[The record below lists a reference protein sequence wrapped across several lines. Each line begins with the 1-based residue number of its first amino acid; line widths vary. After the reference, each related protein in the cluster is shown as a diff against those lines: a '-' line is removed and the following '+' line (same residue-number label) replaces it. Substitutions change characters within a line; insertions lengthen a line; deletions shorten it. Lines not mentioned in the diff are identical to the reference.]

1 MIIVLLGAAGFV
13 GRAAAVELARRPEV
27 GEIILV
33 DYVVRDAKKMAKTL
47 SPKCRY
53 AMADVG
59 KPAELTRLLE
69 GVDAVANAAGPCWEY
84 EKATL
89 LACASMK
96 IPVASIGDNTLSRE
110 DRNEIHDAFRRAGTC
125 RGLRVRDDARVDR
138 PARRALP
145 GAAGSPRRALPGT
158 CSSRPTCSAGTRSC
172 ATSRSGSDPIRP
184 ARRGPRRPVLRD
196 AGRHDRRGAGAESGI
211 AGRRDREHAGQDG
224 DHREGIRRR
233 DDAVAAG
240 DDVGAPGDARR
251 GRRRRRRD
259 ADRPRRRPAGKI
271 ASVLLSETAVRLAS
285 RSLEEKGLLPI
296 HEVIGR
302 EAARAIAED
311 AGAVII
317 SG

>member
-33 DYVVRDAKKMAKTL
+33 DYVVRDAKKMAKAL

-59 KPAELTRLLE
+59 KAAELTRLLE

-110 DRNEIHDAFRRAGTC
+110 DRNEIHDAFRRAGTAAVSGC
-125 RGLRVRDDARVDR
+125 GMMPGWTDLLAAHFLAGGEPSPGLARYLFFSPDRFGGYTFLRDFAKRVGRRNVR
-138 PARRALP
+138 PA
-145 GAAGSPRRALPGT
+145 G
-158 CSSRPTCSAGTRSC
+158 
-172 ATSRSGSDPIRP
+172 
-184 ARRGPRRPVLRD
+184 GPRRPVLRD

-233 DDAVAAG
+233 ADAVAAR

-259 ADRPRRRPAGKI
+259 ADRPRRRPVGEDRERPSLGNGRAPRLPLPRGRK
-271 ASVLLSETAVRLAS
+271 ASC
-285 RSLEEKGLLPI
+285 RST
-296 HEVIGR
+296 R
-302 EAARAIAED
+302 
-311 AGAVII
+311 
-317 SG
+317 